1 MAVASTA
8 CTPQAY
14 SQLIRPEPSQ
24 IPQTDE
30 QGRCALGRWVPVCVS
45 HRLRTTYA
53 YRSERP
59 REYLVQTY
67 FVLFTVLIVEHI
79 TAAVSHQKKDE
90 KNKVPSH
97 DSRPHPR
104 RHPAG
109 SCSIERGEI
118 DRVEGAHISSGG
130 SLLLLSSQVLML
142 HDAFRSRR
150 RRGGRGKKRKCGAIF
165 RKSGAIF
172 ANGKKLKLFF
182 LCRFEIQFRPARR
195 YIQYPRQHED
205 TTTEGARALV

>member
-150 RRGGRGKKRKCGAIF
+150 RRGGRGQKKKMRRNFPKKRRNF
-165 RKSGAIF
+165 RQR
-172 ANGKKLKLFF
+172 KKTETVF
-182 LCRFEIQFRPARR
+182 LVPVRDPVSSRPK
-195 YIQYPRQHED
+195 IYPIS
-205 TTTEGARALV
+205 TTTRGHHD